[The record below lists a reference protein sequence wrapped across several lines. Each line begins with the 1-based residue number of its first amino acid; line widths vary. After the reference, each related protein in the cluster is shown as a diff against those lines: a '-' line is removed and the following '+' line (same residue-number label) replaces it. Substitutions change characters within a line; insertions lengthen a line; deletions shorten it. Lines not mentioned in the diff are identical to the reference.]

1 MIELN
6 ELNNLQ
12 NVFSAVDYSVVI
24 AMLLTSM
31 GIGLYHS
38 WKRRGMTSDELEYL
52 MAGRKMTVIPVSL
65 SILASSLSSLG
76 LLIFST
82 EMYLYGSGF
91 FFYIFPQFA
100 AVWFFNKFMLPIFHG
115 LKITSLYHYL
125 EKRFDRRV
133 RIFGSASF
141 ILLAVL
147 YMPILLYMPCLS
159 FKQFTGI
166 DVKITGT
173 VLVVVVITY
182 TCIGGFRATV
192 WTDVFQSIAM
202 FGAIFIVLVKGYV
215 DLVKEVGAKAIFQLN
230 YNTDRYIFPTLNP
243 DPTLRQSIWSIFIGG
258 MCITSCCN
266 QLVVQRCL
274 ALPTLEKARR
284 ATWIYIVLFCMIF
297 VIGVFGGSLL
307 VTVFRH
313 CDPKIAGI
321 VDEYDQLFPLLVL
334 LLSHT
339 LPSLMGIYM
348 GGMFCAS
355 LSSIS
360 TFLNS
365 LAAVVLE
372 DFCKPFVRL
381 SNRAK
386 GLIMRCVVVA
396 FGLSTI
402 PLITIAEK
410 TDTIGQF
417 AVRIE
422 SITGSSILGIFVLG
436 IFCPSINGTC
446 ALIGGI
452 SCIFLVGWICFSASK
467 AIADG
472 SLAFDIKP
480 IEYRGCS
487 EIFNITMNLDNLEL
501 NQNLTHLTKETE
513 GSDVMF
519 LFRISFL
526 YYLPLGILTTIFI
539 AFIARIFLG
548 GNEEVDSK
556 LIWQYSR
563 SQKHIKVNQ
572 RDVLE
577 DEECGKLMRHEG
589 NVMIN

>member
-1 MIELN
+1 GKKNDGDSCKLEHLGQFSEQFGSFDFFN
-6 ELNNLQ
+6 G
-12 NVFSAVDYSVVI
+12 NVP
-24 AMLLTSM
+24 LW
-31 GIGLYHS
+31 IGLFLLHLPPICSCLVFQQIHVTNFS
-38 WKRRGMTSDELEYL
+38 WTQNYITLPL
-52 MAGRKMTVIPVSL
+52 
-65 SILASSLSSLG
+65 LG
-76 LLIFST
+76 
-82 EMYLYGSGF
+82 E
-91 FFYIFPQFA
+91 
-100 AVWFFNKFMLPIFHG
+100 AV
-115 LKITSLYHYL
+115 
-125 EKRFDRRV
+125 FDRRV

-166 DVKITGT
+166 DVKITGP

-230 YNTDRYIFPTLNP
+230 YNTDHLIPILHFVNQFGLYLLEACVLPPVAINLLYSDALLFPLLRRQEELHGFTLC
-243 DPTLRQSIWSIFIGG
+243 SSY
-258 MCITSCCN
+258 S
-266 QLVVQRCL
+266 
-274 ALPTLEKARR
+274 
-284 ATWIYIVLFCMIF
+284 
-297 VIGVFGGSLL
+297 GGSLL

-480 IEYRGCS
+480 IEYRGCT

-539 AFIARIFLG
+539 AYIARIFLG
-548 GNEEVDSK
+548 GNEEVDSR

-563 SQKHIKVNQ
+563 SQKHTKVNQ